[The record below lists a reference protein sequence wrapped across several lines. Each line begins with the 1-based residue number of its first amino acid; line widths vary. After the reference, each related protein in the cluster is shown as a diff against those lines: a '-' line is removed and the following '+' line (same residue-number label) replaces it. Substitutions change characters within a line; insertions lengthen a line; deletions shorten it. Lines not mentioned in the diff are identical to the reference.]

1 LGDFRNYAKQQVTK
15 KMGVKYLLNGR
26 VGGEAKKII
35 WEKLDV
41 LEENILHLST
51 GQGIYFIRI
60 VKI

>member
-1 LGDFRNYAKQQVTK
+1 
-15 KMGVKYLLNGR
+15 MGVKYQLNGR